1 MVIESDL
8 SQAGPEFSHLI
19 VTMSGAE
26 DSIFRFLKKQTKA
39 HKYLNTLTKAEI
51 DEILARHVPRLKS
64 LHIFTTK
71 LAPPEV
77 HDEYMELRSRIVT
90 RARQDLQ
97 NEFMKKIP
105 KNARDTD
112 ALKHYM
118 LTL

>member
-1 MVIESDL
+1 MEL
-8 SQAGPEFSHLI
+8 Q
-19 VTMSGAE
+19 
-26 DSIFRFLKKQTKA
+26 FLKKQTRA
-39 HKYLNTLTKAEI
+39 HKYLNNLTKAEI
-51 DEILARHVPRLKS
+51 EEILAPHVPRLKS

-77 HDEYMELRSRIVT
+77 HDEYIELRSRVVA

-97 NEFMKKIP
+97 NEFMKKIT

>member
-1 MVIESDL
+1 MVQGKES
-8 SQAGPEFSHLI
+8 HN
-19 VTMSGAE
+19 
-26 DSIFRFLKKQTKA
+26 DSFLRFLKKQTQA
-39 HKYLNTLTKAEI
+39 HKYLHTLTKAEI
-51 DEILARHVPRLKS
+51 EEVLGRHVPRLMS

-77 HDEYMELRSRIVT
+77 HDEYMELRSRVIA

-97 NEFMKKIP
+97 DEFTKKIP
-105 KNARDTD
+105 KSVRNTD

>member
-1 MVIESDL
+1 MEL
-8 SQAGPEFSHLI
+8 Q
-19 VTMSGAE
+19 
-26 DSIFRFLKKQTKA
+26 FLKKQTRA
-39 HKYLNTLTKAEI
+39 HKYLNNLTKAEI
-51 DEILARHVPRLKS
+51 EEILTPHVPRLKS

-77 HDEYMELRSRIVT
+77 HDEYIELRSRVVA

>member
-1 MVIESDL
+1 MGRTRIFTPYSNNEMEGGKES
-8 SQAGPEFSHLI
+8 PK
-19 VTMSGAE
+19 
-26 DSIFRFLKKQTKA
+26 DSFLQFLKKHTKA
-39 HKYLNTLTKAEI
+39 HKYLHSLTKAEI
-51 DEILARHVPRLKS
+51 EEILARHVPRLKS
-64 LHIFTTK
+64 LHIFTTEK
-71 LAPPEV
+71 APPEV
-77 HDEYMELRSRIVT
+77 YDEYMELRSRIVT

>member
-26 DSIFRFLKKQTKA
+26 GLRFLKKQTKA
-39 HKYLNTLTKAEI
+39 HKYLHTLTKAEI
-51 DEILARHVPRLKS
+51 EEILARHVPRLTS
-64 LHIFTTK
+64 LHIFTTEK
-71 LAPPEV
+71 APPEV
-77 HDEYMELRSRIVT
+77 YDEYMELRSRIVT

>member
-1 MVIESDL
+1 MEL
-8 SQAGPEFSHLI
+8 Q
-19 VTMSGAE
+19 
-26 DSIFRFLKKQTKA
+26 FLKKQTKA

-105 KNARDTD
+105 KSVQGSD

>member
-1 MVIESDL
+1 MEL
-8 SQAGPEFSHLI
+8 Q
-19 VTMSGAE
+19 
-26 DSIFRFLKKQTKA
+26 FLKKQTRA
-39 HKYLNTLTKAEI
+39 HKYLNNLTKAEI
-51 DEILARHVPRLKS
+51 EEILAPHVPRLKS

-77 HDEYMELRSRIVT
+77 HDEYIELRSRVVA

-97 NEFMKKIP
+97 NEFMKKIR